1 MNVSGHTNTSC
12 NDCGPGHVARPGSR
26 LCEACSSGQY
36 SEPGWSTCQ
45 CCPEN
50 TYSDDGKTCKPCPML
65 DDVSGVYESRCGD
78 SIEVC
83 YIPEDVQIHD
93 ETGTYEF
100 TTTCWWMY

>member
-1 MNVSGHTNTSC
+1 
-12 NDCGPGHVARPGSR
+12 
-26 LCEACSSGQY
+26 
-36 SEPGWSTCQ
+36 
-45 CCPEN
+45 
-50 TYSDDGKTCKPCPML
+50 ML

-100 TTTCWWMY
+100 TTTCWWTY